1 MRRSAA
7 PQPRALSRAPLR
19 TLGMALTLL
28 LSWSWLSVQ
37 AEESADGPPKYL
49 GVVTCAGSTCH
60 GAGHPVG
67 DARISQTEFLSWH
80 RDDAHSKAYRVL
92 IEDKGQR
99 IARNLGIDNAG
110 NAPECLTCHATF
122 VPAEVRGKRFQL
134 SDGVSCESCHGPA
147 SKWLGQHVTG
157 EASREDNIKAGMYRT
172 EEPVAR
178 ASLCLSCHLGT
189 QDKFANHRLMGAGH
203 PRLSFELDTY
213 TLLQPAHY
221 RVDADYRERK
231 HLAPHV
237 QVWAIGQTAAAV
249 RTFELFTSE
258 KWGSK
263 GPLPEFAFFDCHA
276 CHHAMN
282 EPRWAPRE
290 TTGLPPG
297 VPRINDAHVLM
308 LLYLT
313 KAIAPPLADEL
324 HTSLLALHK
333 ASTDTRDATLAAAKT
348 LAATVKKVQDAVRGH
363 SFSND
368 ETVAI
373 LDSLVKGG
381 VAGDYRDFA
390 AAEQAVMGV
399 HALTDSLTDAKHWS
413 ESQAGAIA
421 AQIKVLYT
429 VLSDQNAYQ
438 PARFSGEMQ
447 NLAAALK

>member
-1 MRRSAA
+1 
-7 PQPRALSRAPLR
+7 
-19 TLGMALTLL
+19 MALAL
-28 LSWSWLSVQ
+28 LSMTFFSLAQ
-37 AEESADGPPKYL
+37 AQEVVDGPPKYL

-60 GAGHPVG
+60 GAGRPVG

-80 RDDAHSKAYRVL
+80 RDDAHAKAYRVL
-92 IEDKGQR
+92 TEDQGQR
-99 IARNLGIDNAG
+99 IARNLGIENAAS
-110 NAPECLTCHATF
+110 APECLACHATF
-122 VPAEVRGKRFQL
+122 VPADVRGKRFQL
-134 SDGVSCESCHGPA
+134 SDGVGCESCHGPA

-157 EASREDNIKAGMYRT
+157 EASREENIKAGMYRT

-189 QDKFANHRLMGAGH
+189 QDKFANHRLLGAGH

-231 HLAPHV
+231 RLASHV
-237 QVWAIGQTAAAV
+237 QVWAVGQTAAAT
-249 RTFELFTSE
+249 RTFELFTSD
-258 KWGSK
+258 KWASK
-263 GPLPEFAFFDCHA
+263 TALPEFAFFDCHA
-276 CHHAMN
+276 CHHPMT
-282 EPRWAPRE
+282 EPRWAPRA
-290 TTGLPPG
+290 TSGLPPG

-313 KAIAPPLADEL
+313 KAVAPSLAEDL
-324 HTSLLALHK
+324 HKSLLALHK
-333 ASTDTRDATLAAAKT
+333 ASTESREASMAAAASLKD
-348 LAATVKKVQDAVRGH
+348 TVKKVQDQVRGH
-363 SFSND
+363 NFTTD

-399 HALTDSLTDAKHWS
+399 HALVDSLSDAKRWN
-413 ESQAGAIA
+413 ESQAGTIA

-429 VLSDQNAYQ
+429 VLSDQNTYQ
-438 PARFSGEMQ
+438 PARFSGEMHT
-447 NLAAALK
+447 LAAALK

>member
-7 PQPRALSRAPLR
+7 LQTSVLTRALPRGVGA
-19 TLGMALTLL
+19 ALMLL
-28 LSWSWLSVQ
+28 LSCAWSLVT
-37 AEESADGPPKYL
+37 AEESPDGPPKYL

-67 DARISQTEFLSWH
+67 DARIGQTEFLSWH

-99 IARNLGIDNAG
+99 IARNLGIDNAAS
-110 NAPECLTCHATF
+110 APECLGCHATF

-134 SDGVSCESCHGPA
+134 SDGVGCESCHGPA

-178 ASLCLSCHLGT
+178 ATLCLSCHLGN

-221 RVDADYRERK
+221 RVDADYRDRK
-231 HLAPHV
+231 QLASHV
-237 QVWAIGQTAAAV
+237 QVWAIGQTAAAA
-249 RTFELFTSE
+249 RTFELFTSD
-258 KWGSK
+258 KWASK
-263 GPLPEFAFFDCHA
+263 SALPEFAFFDCHA
-276 CHHAMN
+276 CHHPMS

-290 TTGLPPG
+290 TSGLPPG

-324 HTSLLALHK
+324 HKSLLALHK
-333 ASTDTRDATLAAAKT
+333 ASNESRDTTMTAAKT
-348 LAATVKKVQDAVRGH
+348 LQDVVKKVQAEVRGH
-363 SFSND
+363 NFTTD
-368 ETVAI
+368 ETATI
-373 LDSLVKGG
+373 LDSVVKGG

-399 HALTDSLTDAKHWS
+399 HALADSLTDAKRWN

-429 VLSDQNAYQ
+429 VLADQNAYQ

>member
-1 MRRSAA
+1 MHDF
-7 PQPRALSRAPLR
+7 
-19 TLGMALTLL
+19 GVALTLL
-28 LSWSWLSVQ
+28 LSCAFSLAQ
-37 AEESADGPPKYL
+37 AEERADGPAKYL

-92 IEDKGQR
+92 LEDKGQR
-99 IARNLGIDNAG
+99 IARNLGLENAAS
-110 NAPECLTCHATF
+110 APECLACHATF

-134 SDGVSCESCHGPA
+134 SDGVGCESCHGPA

-157 EASREDNIKAGMYRT
+157 EASREDNIKAGMVRT
-172 EEPVAR
+172 EEPVTR
-178 ASLCLSCHLGT
+178 AALCLSCHLGT
-189 QDKFANHRLMGAGH
+189 QEKFANHRLMGAGH

-231 HLAPHV
+231 QLASHV
-237 QVWAIGQTAAAV
+237 QVWAIGQTAAAT
-249 RTFELFTSE
+249 RTFELFTSD
-258 KWGSK
+258 KWASK
-263 GPLPEFAFFDCHA
+263 GALPELAFFDCHA
-276 CHHAMN
+276 CHHPMT

-290 TTGLPPG
+290 TSGLPPG
-297 VPRINDAHVLM
+297 MPRINDAHVLM

-313 KAIAPPLADEL
+313 KAIAPPLADDL
-324 HTSLLALHK
+324 HQSLLALHK
-333 ASTDTRDATLAAAKT
+333 ASTESREATMTAAKT
-348 LAATVKKVQDAVRGH
+348 LQGAVKKVQDQVRGH
-363 SFSND
+363 NFTSE
-368 ETVAI
+368 ETATI

-381 VAGDYRDFA
+381 LAGDYRDFA

-399 HALTDSLTDAKHWS
+399 HALVDSLTDAKHWS

-429 VLSDQNAYQ
+429 VLADQNAYQ

-447 NLAAALK
+447 TLAAALK

>member
-1 MRRSAA
+1 MRRSATF
-7 PQPRALSRAPLR
+7 LSRLSTRAPLR
-19 TLGMALTLL
+19 GLGVALTLL
-28 LSWSWLSVQ
+28 LSLGALTVY
-37 AEESADGPPKYL
+37 AEESPDGPPKYL

-60 GAGHPVG
+60 GAGRPVG

-99 IARNLGIDNAG
+99 IARNLGIDNAA

-134 SDGVSCESCHGPA
+134 SDGVGCESCHGPA

-157 EASREDNIKAGMYRT
+157 EASREDNIRAGMVRT
-172 EEPVAR
+172 EEPVTR
-178 ASLCLSCHLGT
+178 ANLCLACHLGT

-237 QVWAIGQTAAAV
+237 QVWAIGQTAAAA
-249 RTFELFTSE
+249 RTFELFTSD
-258 KWGSK
+258 KWAGK

-313 KAIAPPLADEL
+313 RAIEPALSEDL
-324 HTSLLALHK
+324 HKSLLALHK
-333 ASTDTRDATLAAAKT
+333 ASTDTREATMSAANALKE
-348 LAATVKKVQDAVRGH
+348 LVKKVDGAVRAH
-363 SFSND
+363 NFSKD
-368 ETVAI
+368 ETLAI

-399 HALTDSLTDAKHWS
+399 HALADSLTDAKQWS

-429 VLSDQNAYQ
+429 VLADQNAYQ

>member
-1 MRRSAA
+1 MSR
-7 PQPRALSRAPLR
+7 LSTRAPLR
-19 TLGMALTLL
+19 GMGVALTLL
-28 LSWSWLSVQ
+28 LSLGALTVY
-37 AEESADGPPKYL
+37 AEESPDGPPKYL

-60 GAGHPVG
+60 GAGRPVG

-99 IARNLGIDNAG
+99 IARNLGIDNAA

-134 SDGVSCESCHGPA
+134 SDGVGCESCHGPA

-157 EASREDNIKAGMYRT
+157 EASREDNIRAGMVRT
-172 EEPVAR
+172 EEPVTR
-178 ASLCLSCHLGT
+178 ANLCLACHLGT

-237 QVWAIGQTAAAV
+237 QVWAIGQTAAAA
-249 RTFELFTSE
+249 RTFELFTSD
-258 KWGSK
+258 KWAGK

-313 KAIAPPLADEL
+313 RAIEPALAEDL
-324 HTSLLALHK
+324 HKSLLALHK
-333 ASTDTRDATLAAAKT
+333 ASTDTREATMSAANALKE
-348 LAATVKKVQDAVRGH
+348 LVKKVDGAVRAH
-363 SFSND
+363 NFSKD
-368 ETVAI
+368 ETLAI

-399 HALTDSLTDAKHWS
+399 HALADSLTDAKQWS

-429 VLSDQNAYQ
+429 VLADQNAYQ

>member
-1 MRRSAA
+1 MRRRTAIR
-7 PQPRALSRAPLR
+7 PRAVSTAWVRGLNV
-19 TLGMALTLL
+19 ALAL
-28 LSWSWLSVQ
+28 LSFTFSLAQ
-37 AEESADGPPKYL
+37 AEESVDGPPKYL

-99 IARNLGIDNAG
+99 IARNLGIENAAS
-110 NAPECLTCHATF
+110 APECLACHATF

-134 SDGVSCESCHGPA
+134 SDGVGCESCHGPA

-189 QDKFANHRLMGAGH
+189 QDKFANHRLLGAGH

-231 HLAPHV
+231 HLASHV
-237 QVWAIGQTAAAV
+237 QVWATGQTAAAT
-249 RTFELFTSE
+249 RTFELFTSD
-258 KWGSK
+258 KWASK
-263 GPLPEFAFFDCHA
+263 TALPEFAFFDCHA
-276 CHHAMN
+276 CHHAMT

-290 TTGLPPG
+290 TSGLPPG
-297 VPRINDAHVLM
+297 VPRINDAHILM

-313 KAIAPPLADEL
+313 KAIAPPLAEDL
-324 HTSLLALHK
+324 HKSLLALHK
-333 ASTDTRDATLAAAKT
+333 ASTESREATMTAAATLKD
-348 LAATVKKVQDAVRGH
+348 TVKKVQDQVRGH
-363 SFSND
+363 NFTTD
-368 ETVAI
+368 ETAAI

-399 HALTDSLTDAKHWS
+399 HALVDSLGDAKRWN

-429 VLSDQNAYQ
+429 VLADQNAYQ

-447 NLAAALK
+447 TLAAALK

>member
-7 PQPRALSRAPLR
+7 PESRAVTRARLR
-19 TLGMALTLL
+19 GFAVTLTLL
-28 LSWSWLSVQ
+28 LSCAFSLAQ

-99 IARNLGIDNAG
+99 IARNLGLDNAG
-110 NAPECLTCHATF
+110 TAPECLACHATF

-134 SDGVSCESCHGPA
+134 SDGVGCESCHGPA

-157 EASREDNIKAGMYRT
+157 EASREENIKAGMYRT

-178 ASLCLSCHLGT
+178 AALCLSCHLGN
-189 QDKFANHRLMGAGH
+189 QDKFATHRLMGAGH

-231 HLAPHV
+231 HLASHV
-237 QVWAIGQTAAAV
+237 QVWAIGQAAAAT
-249 RTFELFTSE
+249 RTFELFTSD
-258 KWGSK
+258 KWASK
-263 GPLPEFAFFDCHA
+263 TTLPEFAFFDCHA
-276 CHHAMN
+276 CHHPMS

-290 TTGLPPG
+290 TSGLPPG
-297 VPRINDAHVLM
+297 VPHINDAHVLM

-313 KAIAPPLADEL
+313 KAIAPPLSDEL
-324 HTSLLALHK
+324 HNALLALHK
-333 ASTDTRDATLAAAKT
+333 ASNESREATMTAAKT
-348 LAATVKKVQDAVRGH
+348 LQDAVKKVQDQVRGH
-363 SFSND
+363 NFTTD
-368 ETVAI
+368 ETATI

-381 VAGDYRDFA
+381 IAGDYRDFA

-399 HALTDSLTDAKHWS
+399 HALVDSLTDAKRWS

-429 VLSDQNAYQ
+429 VLADQNAYQ

-447 NLAAALK
+447 TLAAALK